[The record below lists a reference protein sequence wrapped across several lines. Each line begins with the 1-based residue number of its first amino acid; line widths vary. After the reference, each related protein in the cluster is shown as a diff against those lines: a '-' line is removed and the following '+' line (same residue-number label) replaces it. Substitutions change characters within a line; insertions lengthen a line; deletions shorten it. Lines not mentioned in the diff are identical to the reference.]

1 MDSARQPAVAGRF
14 YVRNEAPLREQ
25 VEGMFTHA
33 VGPGSVPTATAGSPE
48 IAGLV
53 APHAGLPFSGPV
65 AAHSYAALAESGTP
79 ETVVILG
86 PNHTGVGAAVAVPG
100 DDEWRTPLGSVQID
114 ADLREQIVDSTDAT
128 VDDRAHA
135 SEHAAEVQLPFLQY
149 LYDDLAVL
157 PISLR
162 RQDADVSRQLGEALA
177 AHTDEE
183 TVVIASSDFTHYEPH
198 DVAIERD
205 ELALD
210 RIEAND
216 PAGLIETVEREGLS
230 VCGYGAIAAML
241 WANGEDSQVDVFAH
255 ATSGD
260 TAGSRDDV
268 VGYASVAVR
277 DGASDAA

>member
-1 MDSARQPAVAGRF
+1 MASARRPAVAGRF
-14 YVRNEAPLREQ
+14 YAGDERSLREQ
-25 VEGMFTHA
+25 VEASFTHEI
-33 VGPGSVPTATAGSPE
+33 GPGSVPTTTTGPPE
-48 IAGLV
+48 ITGLV

-79 ETVVILG
+79 ETVVIVG

-100 DDEWRTPLGSVQID
+100 DDEWQTPLGSVPID
-114 ADLREQIVDSTDAT
+114 ADLREHLVEDTDAT
-128 VDDRAHA
+128 IDDRAHA

-162 RQDADVSRQLGEALA
+162 RQDAEVSRQLGDALA
-177 AHTDEE
+177 AHIDEG

-216 PAGLIETVEREGLS
+216 QAGLIETVQREGLS

-241 WANGEDSQVDVFAH
+241 RASDDDTQVDVLAH

-277 DGASDAA
+277 GGAGDPA

>member
-1 MDSARQPAVAGRF
+1 MASVRRPAVAGRF
-14 YVRNEAPLREQ
+14 YAGDEPSLREQ
-25 VEGMFTHA
+25 VEAMFSHTI
-33 VGPGSVPTATAGSPE
+33 GPGSVPTTRTGSPD
-48 IAGLV
+48 ITGLV

-79 ETVVILG
+79 ETVVIVG
-86 PNHTGVGAAVAVPG
+86 PNHTGVGGTVAIPS
-100 DDEWRTPLGSVQID
+100 DDEWRTPFGAIRID
-114 ADLREQIVDSTDAT
+114 ADLRERIVDETVAT

-149 LYDDLAVL
+149 LYDDLAVV

-162 RQDADVSRQLGEALA
+162 RQDGEVSRQLGEALA
-177 AHTDEE
+177 THADTE
-183 TVVIASSDFTHYEPH
+183 TIVIASSDFTHYEPH

-210 RIEAND
+210 RIQAND

-241 WANGEDSQVDVFAH
+241 WASGEDAETDILAH

-260 TAGSRDDV
+260 TAGGRDDV
-268 VGYASVAVR
+268 VGYAAVAV
-277 DGASDAA
+277 SDSVGDRA

>member
-1 MDSARQPAVAGRF
+1 MASTRQPAVAGRF
-14 YVRNEAPLREQ
+14 YVRTEPSLREQ
-25 VEGMFTHA
+25 IEAAFTHEI
-33 VGPGSVPTATAGSPE
+33 GPGSVPTPADGPPDVT
-48 IAGLV
+48 GLI

-79 ETVVILG
+79 ETVVIVG

-100 DDEWRTPLGSVQID
+100 DDEWNTPFGSVRID
-114 ADLREQIVDSTDAT
+114 AGLREKLVDGTDAT

-135 SEHAAEVQLPFLQY
+135 SEHAAEVQLPFLQH

-162 RQDADVSRQLGEALA
+162 RQDADVAQALGDVLETHAGGG
-177 AHTDEE
+177 

-198 DVAIERD
+198 EVAIDRD

-210 RIEAND
+210 RIDATD

-241 WANGEDSQVDVFAH
+241 WASGADSQVDVLAH

-260 TAGSRDDV
+260 TAGSRDEV
-268 VGYASVAVR
+268 VGYASVVVR
-277 DGASDAA
+277 GGASDAA